1 MVESGVGVT
10 GVDDS
15 FTKSLQA
22 EQQGGRARGHGEMP
36 VPVMQTRGRGQRGG
50 VRGRGG
56 SAGVKP
62 GKKAGCELPEV
73 DINTHDA

>member
-15 FTKSLQA
+15 FTKFLQA

-50 VRGRGG
+50 V
-56 SAGVKP
+56 KP

>member
-15 FTKSLQA
+15 LTKSLQA

-36 VPVMQTRGRGQRGG
+36 VPVMQTRDRGQRGG
-50 VRGRGG
+50 GRGRGG
-56 SAGVKP
+56 SASTEAREEGRVRV
-62 GKKAGCELPEV
+62 AGG
-73 DINTHDA
+73 